1 MQKLIASVIKEA
13 LILMR
18 DRAGLTVLFL
28 MPALLIIIMALV
40 QDGPFRDYQ
49 ESEIPLVLLNDDKGA
64 LGNAIENG
72 LNESRIFVIHKRIGE
87 ANATEETIK
96 EAVMR
101 GDYQIGIVIPNNT
114 SEVMNERVNVKVE
127 NALADLGLGESA
139 ESSEKDEKIEIRL
152 YIDPVTKKSFKNALV
167 SSLYKF
173 TSKIESQT
181 ILKTFS
187 EHLEEL
193 GSGKTEGSFEDEEM
207 ITFTEIYASNN
218 EEQENIAMN
227 SVQHNVPAWAIFAM
241 FFIVIP
247 LAGNIIREREQGAS
261 QRLLI
266 MPVSNFTILGGKTL
280 LYIIVCLLQLVVM
293 LLVGIFILPLLGL
306 PILQLGNSFIALVVL
321 GIAAAAAATGYGIMI
336 GSLFTTYQQATSFGA
351 ISVIILSALG
361 GIWVPVYVMPVTMKY
376 VSGWSP
382 LSWGLDAFNNLFI
395 RNGDIGSI
403 LPDVMRLLAFSL
415 FTIFIA
421 VQYSHYRRR
430 LI

>member
-1 MQKLIASVIKEA
+1 
-13 LILMR
+13 MR